1 MKAKIKLALFVLLTS
16 SNISTIFSQQILTLN
31 ECIDYALQNNTRIKN
46 ARNDISMAKHTS
58 QEAFTKYFP
67 SISASGSGFNA
78 NKGMFEISISPEM
91 KMSMLKNGLIGG
103 VTASMPLFTGG
114 QIVNGNKLA
123 KTEIEISKLQ
133 YNLSENEVKLTT
145 EKYFWQIVILKEKLH
160 TITTIEK
167 QLERLTNDVE
177 TSVNAGITTK
187 NDLLQIN
194 LQKNETENLRI
205 NTNNSLIF
213 YKKLLA
219 QYMGMTTDSIEVSFV
234 TANSMPESPDELY
247 INPQISLLQTHEYQL
262 LQQNVKACQIQK
274 NMAIG
279 KNLPTIAI
287 GGGYVYNNLLDK
299 DDTFW
304 VGLATVSVPL
314 SGWWEG
320 SHNISKQKLQLHNA
334 ENQLADQSQLLM
346 IQIENTWN
354 ELNNTYQQIGIAIN
368 SIEQSTENLRLHN
381 DYYNAGTCTMTDLL
395 NAQTLYQK
403 SHDQYIEAYAN
414 YEIKKR
420 EYLQMTGR

>member
-1 MKAKIKLALFVLLTS
+1 MILTG
-16 SNISTIFSQQILTLN
+16 SNICPTVCAQQTLTLN
-31 ECIDYALQNNTRIKN
+31 ECIERAIKNNIRIKN
-46 ARNDISMAKHTS
+46 AQNEVSMANHTS

-67 SISASGSGFNA
+67 SISASGSGFNS
-78 NKGMFEISISPEM
+78 NKSLMEMSLSPEM
-91 KMSMLKNGLIGG
+91 KMSMLKNGIIGG

-123 KTEIEISKLQ
+123 KTGVEISKLQ
-133 YNLSENEVKLTT
+133 YNLSENEVRLTT
-145 EKYFWQIVILKEKLH
+145 EKYFWQIIILKEKLQ
-160 TITTIEK
+160 TIATIEK
-167 QLERLTNDVE
+167 QLKRLSSDVE
-177 TSVNAGITTK
+177 ASVNAGITTK

-194 LQKNETENLRI
+194 IRSNETKNQRI
-205 NTNNSLIF
+205 NVNNALIF

-219 QYMGMTTDSIEVSFV
+219 QYMGMMTDSIEVSFIP
-234 TANSMPESPDELY
+234 NNNMPENPNALY
-247 INPQISLLQTHEYQL
+247 VNPQTSLSQTHEYQL

-274 NMAIG
+274 NIAIG

-304 VGLATVSVPL
+304 VGFATISVPL
-314 SGWWEG
+314 SGWWGG
-320 SHNISKQKLQLHNA
+320 SHEISKQKIQLHNA
-334 ENQLADQSQLLM
+334 ENQLTDQSQLLI
-346 IQIENTWN
+346 IQMENTWN
-354 ELNNTYQQIGIAIN
+354 ELNNTYQQIEIAIN
-368 SIEQSTENLRLHN
+368 SIEQSTENLRLYN

-395 NAQTLYQK
+395 NAQTLYQQ
-403 SHDQYIEAYAN
+403 SCDQYIEAYAN